1 MLTSWCDVIVV
12 TVVMVVS
19 LVDVVVNAVD
29 DHVRSVGVAI
39 LINLQYVTKIFL
51 ASYLLWLFTATGSTP
66 KAQFFSCKLLF
77 LPNPIKLSSSQIQAR
92 AFNK

>member
-39 LINLQYVTKIFL
+39 LINLQYVSKRFL
-51 ASYLLWLFTATGSTP
+51 ASYLFWLFIATGSTP
-66 KAQFFSCKLLF
+66 KAQFFSCKLIFSPGL
-77 LPNPIKLSSSQIQAR
+77 
-92 AFNK
+92 